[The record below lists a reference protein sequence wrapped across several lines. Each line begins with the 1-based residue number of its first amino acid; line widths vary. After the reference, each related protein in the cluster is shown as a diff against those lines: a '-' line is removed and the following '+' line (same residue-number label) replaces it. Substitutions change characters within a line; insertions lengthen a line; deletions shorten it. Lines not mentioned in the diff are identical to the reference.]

1 MQIATSLSSHLAA
14 VAALVSAAV
23 PVIAVGYKAVTA
35 APNIVPAVPA
45 LCFLLECLLFQLQP
59 VLLISIMLVANNI
72 FAVGQYFFD
81 CWKLGCHV
89 GSHFIATI
97 LFSGWCEV
105 ELKDCNVSDC
115 LKALTL

>member
-1 MQIATSLSSHLAA
+1 MQIATSLSSCLAA

-23 PVIAVGYKAVTA
+23 PVVAVGYKVVTA

-59 VLLISIMLVANNI
+59 VLLISITLVANDI

-89 GSHFIATI
+89 GSHFIATV
-97 LFSGWCEV
+97 LFIGWSEV

-115 LKALTL
+115 QKALTL